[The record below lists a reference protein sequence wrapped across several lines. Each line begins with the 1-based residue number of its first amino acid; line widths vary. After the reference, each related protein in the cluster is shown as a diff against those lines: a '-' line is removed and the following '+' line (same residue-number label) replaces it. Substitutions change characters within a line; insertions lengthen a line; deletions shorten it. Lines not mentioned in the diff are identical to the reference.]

1 MTSKTCNRQKRIL
14 KVTSNCS
21 WCSELWRDGYGSE
34 SNEPGK
40 DFYTLILHPLK
51 TLHIRLLIRVI
62 ETHKGYWNILAIMF
76 SGRMPLETSSLKEF
90 LYLSTTVQLLLN
102 LKCATTI

>member
-40 DFYTLILHPLK
+40 DFYTLIL
-51 TLHIRLLIRVI
+51 
-62 ETHKGYWNILAIMF
+62 
-76 SGRMPLETSSLKEF
+76 
-90 LYLSTTVQLLLN
+90 
-102 LKCATTI
+102 